1 MYRHL
6 LRPRHSPIHT
16 GSILNAAQ
24 CVKQGSL
31 AATARELNLT
41 PPAVSRRLSQLEER
55 LGVRLLNRTTRRIN
69 LTSEGEVYFQNAQR
83 ILSDIDEMECLV
95 SSSRAVPK
103 GLLRVNAP
111 LGFGRSYIGP
121 AISAFTNAQP
131 DIEVQLHLTDRP
143 ISLPD
148 EAIDVSI
155 RFGDL
160 PDSRLIAKKVASN
173 RRLLCA
179 SPAYLRS
186 AGTPA
191 YPHDLTQHQCIV
203 LRRNDSAYGNWRL
216 SRGKHTETI
225 KVHGKLS
232 TNDGEVA
239 LNWAL
244 EGHGILMRAEWDVA
258 KYLREFLGQHADGP
272 SQKPVELVRSISSN
286 AAVAIQ
292 HNTTASGNSFEL
304 SCPDA
309 KGKWHSSN
317 APTSLITAARPC
329 SNAPW
334 RKAAL
339 KSARWACH
347 CGSPMQAFRPRS
359 ATISIARSASCR

>member
-1 MYRHL
+1 MNSNSELGFFCL
-6 LRPRHSPIHT
+6 L
-16 GSILNAAQ
+16 
-24 CVKQGSL
+24 VKQGSL

-55 LGVRLLNRTTRRIN
+55 LGVRLLNRTTRRIS
-69 LTSEGEVYFQNAQR
+69 LTGEGEVYFANALR
-83 ILSDIDEMECLV
+83 ILSDIDEMERLV
-95 SSSRAVPK
+95 SSSRAAPK

-121 AISAFTNAQP
+121 AISAFTKTCP
-131 DIEVQLHLTDRP
+131 DVEVQLHLTDRP

-160 PDSRLIAKKVASN
+160 PDSRLIAKKIAAN

-179 SPAYLRS
+179 SPAYLRA
-186 AGTPA
+186 AGEPA
-191 YPHDLTQHQCIV
+191 HPHDLAQHQCIV
-203 LRRNDSAYGNWRL
+203 LRQNEAAYGNWRL
-216 SRGKHTETI
+216 SRGKQTETV

-258 KYLREFLGQHADGP
+258 KYLRSGRLVQVLADYDTPAADVYAVYLERLNLSAKVAYFVEHLRDYLGRHADGP
-272 SQKPVELVRSISSN
+272 SQNRSN
-286 AAVAIQ
+286 
-292 HNTTASGNSFEL
+292 
-304 SCPDA
+304 
-309 KGKWHSSN
+309 W
-317 APTSLITAARPC
+317 
-329 SNAPW
+329 
-334 RKAAL
+334 
-339 KSARWACH
+339 
-347 CGSPMQAFRPRS
+347 
-359 ATISIARSASCR
+359 

>member
-1 MYRHL
+1 MNTDSELGFFCL
-6 LRPRHSPIHT
+6 L
-16 GSILNAAQ
+16 
-24 CVKQGSL
+24 VKQGSL

-55 LGVRLLNRTTRRIN
+55 LGVRLLNRTTRRIS

-95 SSSRAVPK
+95 SSSRAAPK

-111 LGFGRSYIGP
+111 LGFGRSYIGS
-121 AISAFTNAQP
+121 AISAFIRAQP
-131 DIEVQLHLTDRP
+131 DVEVQLHLTDRP

-160 PDSRLIAKKVASN
+160 PDSRLIAKKVAAN

-179 SPAYLRS
+179 SPTYLRA

-191 YPHDLTQHQCIV
+191 YPQDLAQHQCIV
-203 LRRNDSAYGNWRL
+203 LRQNDSAYGNWRL
-216 SRGKHTETI
+216 NRGKHTETI
-225 KVHGKLS
+225 KVHGKFS

-258 KYLREFLGQHADGP
+258 KYLRSGRLVQVLADYDTPAADVYAVYLERLNLSAKVAYFVEHLREFLGQHADGP
-272 SQKPVELVRSISSN
+272 SQKQSN
-286 AAVAIQ
+286 
-292 HNTTASGNSFEL
+292 
-304 SCPDA
+304 
-309 KGKWHSSN
+309 W
-317 APTSLITAARPC
+317 
-329 SNAPW
+329 
-334 RKAAL
+334 
-339 KSARWACH
+339 
-347 CGSPMQAFRPRS
+347 
-359 ATISIARSASCR
+359 